1 MVEDEEFRLSPEGPH
16 SSAYTAHVAACWRQ
30 AVRVLNHAT
39 LPQDGFPGLQRPQ
52 DVFAVVRG
60 LKIGALELGQTF
72 EQLDAYLAGE
82 LQQGRL
88 DVRGGPYDGNPLGSV
103 SHAVQALTQAQGAVR
118 ALYEA
123 LAEAETGTIG
133 LTGDAPADR

>member
-1 MVEDEEFRLSPEGPH
+1 MAEDEAFRLSPEGPH

-60 LKIGALELGQTF
+60 LKIGAQELGQTF

-82 LQQGRL
+82 LQHGRL
-88 DVRGGPYDGNPLGSV
+88 DVQGGLYDGDPFGSV
-103 SHAVQALTQAQGAVR
+103 SHAVQALTQAQGAAR

-123 LAEAETGTIG
+123 LAQAEAAVIG
-133 LTGDAPADR
+133 LTSDSPADP